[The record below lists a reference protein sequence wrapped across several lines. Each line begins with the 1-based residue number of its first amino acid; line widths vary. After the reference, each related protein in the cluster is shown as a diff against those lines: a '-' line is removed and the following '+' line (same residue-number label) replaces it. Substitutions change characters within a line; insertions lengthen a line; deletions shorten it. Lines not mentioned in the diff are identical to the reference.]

1 MSSDSTPSDPLKE
14 PPFILPSHISDID
27 HWKHPD
33 RNFYVF
39 IILSFVFGFIGLDHF
54 YLRSFGSGMQ
64 KFGFN
69 IISLGFWYFWDLIQ
83 IVSDGKRVKE
93 EGLTTPFDWIRGI
106 GRGVF
111 EDSAKKTQEPI
122 QQGGGNGSK
131 VMMAKK
137 DIFIYSILTLF
148 GIFGLDKF
156 YLGEPL
162 QGIAKMLTCFNIF
175 IFLFGWLWVVWDVVK
190 VFIFTDSIMKYG
202 ISPPPPYSFIFSTP
216 ISGQEMFIPRE
227 VSTEEAAKMTLFASI
242 MDMFHFKL
250 PGPPALP
257 VLPTI
262 DSLPLSAL
270 SVFLPKLNPPPM
282 PSILPKMPSLSSITG
297 TKPGSLINGSLASDL
312 PQVSPLPQMPTALP
326 QVPTA
331 LPQMP
336 TTLPQVLTALPQVPT
351 ALPQVPTSLSQVPT
365 LPSAPASK
373 LPIVTQ
379 SVPKKSGTMVGG
391 GTSSSADSS
400 ELNLPGPIIA
410 GTLAAVVLAGA
421 SKFLGELLTANK

>member
-14 PPFILPSHISDID
+14 PPFIIPSHISDID

-39 IILSFVFGFIGLDHF
+39 IILSFLFGFIGLDHF

-69 IISLGFWYFWDLIQ
+69 IISLGLWYFWDLIQ
-83 IVSDGKRVKE
+83 IVSDGKKVKE
-93 EGLTTPFDWIRGI
+93 EGLTTPFDWVRGI

-111 EDSAKKTQEPI
+111 EDSAKKTQEPLPK
-122 QQGGGNGSK
+122 GGGSDGQK
-131 VMMAKK
+131 ILMAKK
-137 DIFIYSILTLF
+137 DIFIYSVLTFF

-175 IFLFGWLWVVWDVVK
+175 IFLFGWLWVVWDIVK
-190 VFIFTDSIMKYG
+190 VFIFTESIMKHG
-202 ISPPPPYSFIFSTP
+202 ISPPPPFSFIFSQP
-216 ISGQEMFIPRE
+216 ISGQAMFIPHE
-227 VSTEEAAKMTLFASI
+227 VSTEDAAKMTLFASI

-250 PGPPALP
+250 PELP
-257 VLPTI
+257 GLP
-262 DSLPLSAL
+262 SLPLLPSLSKIPLCSPIPPWA
-270 SVFLPKLNPPPM
+270 SVFVPKLNPPPI
-282 PSILPKMPSLSSITG
+282 PSSIPTLPSLSTITSMIS
-297 TKPGSLINGSLASDL
+297 TSVPSLEHAQESTNVPS
-312 PQVSPLPQMPTALP
+312 
-326 QVPTA
+326 VPT
-331 LPQMP
+331 LPLAP
-336 TTLPQVLTALPQVPT
+336 A
-351 ALPQVPTSLSQVPT
+351 VPT
-365 LPSAPASK
+365 LPSVPASPPGTK
-373 LPIVTQ
+373 PPISSLSLPKPQ
-379 SVPKKSGTMVGG
+379 GTMVGG
-391 GTSSSADSS
+391 GVSSTADSS